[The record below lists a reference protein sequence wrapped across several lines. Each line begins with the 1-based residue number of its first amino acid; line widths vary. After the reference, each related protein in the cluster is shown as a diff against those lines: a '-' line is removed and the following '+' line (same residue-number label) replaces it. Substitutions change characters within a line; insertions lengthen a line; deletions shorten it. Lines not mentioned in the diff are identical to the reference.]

1 MAEKKAA
8 KAATKKVTAKKEP
21 AKKTASKVTKSD
33 AKKNAVKKEPATKAA
48 TFNIE
53 VEANAAMGVIVVE
66 ALKSEQFDV
75 ATQEV
80 KDFFSKDEVSDM
92 DVQSMLCKV
101 FAQGVIAGAAIAAD
115 EAQKGF
121 EDVNKLLQKL
131 TKKK

>member
-21 AKKTASKVTKSD
+21 AKKTVSKVTKSD
-33 AKKNAVKKEPATKAA
+33 ARKVPATKAA

>member
-33 AKKNAVKKEPATKAA
+33 ARKEPATKAA

>member
-33 AKKNAVKKEPATKAA
+33 ARKVPATKAA

>member
-33 AKKNAVKKEPATKAA
+33 ARKVPATKAA

-80 KDFFSKDEVSDM
+80 KDFFSKDEVGDM